1 MAQKHLQLLRNTTPY
16 ANYEAA
22 KAGILDAAP
31 SQDGV
36 PVLARYYYGEAQD
49 GQDVPPVR
57 TLLGLVYF
65 KDGNR
70 QVTILDAENNID
82 ENTINNLI
90 EQYVNNNLNAE
101 DTPVAGQFVTAVTME
116 SGETKVERAA
126 VSANQVSFSEADY
139 TATTVDAAIKELQGK
154 VQEGLNDLASA
165 TTEQLE
171 TLDAD
176 SRVTL
181 ENPSNLQY
189 VIYQG
194 DPTDPTN
201 KIGEINIPKDTVV
214 SEGEIITADGTEL
227 NGTSASATSANLTAG
242 EKYVKLTLANADE
255 TRNLIYIAV
264 TDLVDV
270 YTGSSGNVVNI
281 LVDDYTISASVN
293 DGSIT
298 GDKIAQNT
306 ISGSNIADGA
316 VDTAQIADG
325 AITEDKIEDG
335 AVTTDKIADDAI
347 TSDKI
352 EDGAV
357 GTDQIADSAITTDKI
372 ADSAITSDKIED
384 GAITEDKIEDGAI
397 TTDKIADSAITE
409 DKIADSAITSDK
421 IADGAIT
428 ADKLDSAITANMETY
443 LSGVTVNGVSGT
455 VTDRV
460 AEVTIYTDN
469 LVVGSGAPD
478 ADGEGIVTEGAQ
490 LNQILKSYEDKI
502 ISATSGTLQT
512 VKFNEV
518 LSTEES
524 EGTVARLRVD
534 SNDLLVGTGY
544 TQPTGDTAYTGVLTS
559 DTVSAAISR
568 IEQTLVDNML
578 TGGFGIDIANKI
590 VNVKLS
596 QDPSKQI
603 ATGNTKSMLEFD
615 SDGGLYV
622 TGIDAGEYL
631 TSNP

>member
-1 MAQKHLQLLRNTTPY
+1 MAQKHLQLLRNNANAPY

-22 KAGILDAAP
+22 KAGILNAAP

-36 PVLARYYYGEAQD
+36 PILARYYAGEAQE
-49 GQDVPPVR
+49 GQDAPVK
-57 TLLGLVYF
+57 TLLGLVYC
-65 KDGNR
+65 KDGIFR

-90 EQYVNNNLNAE
+90 EQYVNNNLNAD

-126 VSANQVSFSEADY
+126 VSADQVSFSEADY
-139 TATTVDAAIKELQGK
+139 TATTVGAAIKELQDK
-154 VQEGLNDLASA
+154 VQEGLNELASA

-194 DPTDPTN
+194 DPADPAN

-227 NGTSASATSANLTAG
+227 NGTSTAATNANLTVG

-255 TRNLIYIAV
+255 TGNLIYIAV

-270 YTGSSGNVVNI
+270 YTGSSGDVVNI

-325 AITEDKIEDG
+325 AITSDKIEDGAVGSDQIADGAITENKIEDDSISGVKIANGAITSGKIANNAITETKIADGAVTEDKIEDG
-335 AVTTDKIADDAI
+335 AVTEDKIA
-347 TSDKI
+347 
-352 EDGAV
+352 
-357 GTDQIADSAITTDKI
+357 
-372 ADSAITSDKIED
+372 
-384 GAITEDKIEDGAI
+384 DGAI
-397 TTDKIADSAITE
+397 TTDKIADGAVTT
-409 DKIADSAITSDK
+409 DKIE
-421 IADGAIT
+421 DGAIT
-428 ADKLDSAITANMETY
+428 ADKLDSTITANMETY

-455 VTDRV
+455 VTDHV
-460 AEVTIYTDN
+460 AEVTIYTDD
-469 LVVGSGAPD
+469 LVVGPGAPS
-478 ADGEGIVTEGAQ
+478 GSSIVEEGTP
-490 LNQILKSYEDKI
+490 LNDILKAYEDKI

-512 VKFNEV
+512 VRFNNV
-518 LSTEES
+518 LSSSES

-534 SNDLLVGTGY
+534 GNDLTVGSAY

-559 DTVSAAISR
+559 DTVSAAISK
-568 IEQTLVDNML
+568 IEQTLVNNML
-578 TGGFGIDIANKI
+578 TGGQGVEIANKI

-596 QDPSKQI
+596 QDASKQD
-603 ATGNTKSMLEFD
+603 ATGNTASMLWFD
-615 SDGGLYV
+615 TDGGLYV
-622 TGIDAGEYL
+622 TGIDAGEYS

>member
-31 SQDGV
+31 TQDGV
-36 PVLARYYYGEAQD
+36 PILARYYYGEAQD
-49 GQDVPPVR
+49 GQDAPVR
-57 TLLGLVYF
+57 TLLGLVYY
-65 KDGNR
+65 KDGGTR
-70 QVTILDAENNID
+70 KVTILDAENNID

-165 TTEQLE
+165 TTKQLE

-372 ADSAITSDKIED
+372 ADSAIT
-384 GAITEDKIEDGAI
+384 
-397 TTDKIADSAITE
+397 E

-490 LNQILKSYEDKI
+490 LNNILKLYEDKI
-502 ISATSGTLQT
+502 INATSGAIRT

-518 LSTEES
+518 LSMEES

>member
-1 MAQKHLQLLRNTTPY
+1 MAQTPQKHLQLLRNNSSTPY

-22 KAGILDAAP
+22 KAGILNAAP

-36 PVLARYYYGEAQD
+36 PILARYFTGVDQE
-49 GQDVPPVR
+49 VR
-57 TLLGLVYF
+57 TLLGLVYC
-65 KDGNR
+65 KDGISR

-90 EQYVNNNLNAE
+90 EQYVNTNLNAE

-126 VSANQVSFSEADY
+126 VSADQVSFSEAGY
-139 TATTVDAAIKELQGK
+139 SATTVGAAIKELQGK
-154 VQEGLNDLASA
+154 VQNGLNELANE

-171 TLDAD
+171 ALDAD

-181 ENPSNLQY
+181 ESPSNLQY

-194 DPTDPTN
+194 DPTDPDN

-227 NGTSASATSANLTAG
+227 NGTSTASTNANLNVG

-264 TDLVDV
+264 TDLVDI

-281 LVDDYTISASVN
+281 FVDGYTISASVN

-335 AVTTDKIADDAI
+335 AITEDKIADDAI

-357 GTDQIADSAITTDKI
+357 GSDQIADGAITENKIEDDSISSIKI
-372 ADSAITSDKIED
+372 AD
-384 GAITEDKIEDGAI
+384 GAITEDKIG
-397 TTDKIADSAITE
+397 DSAITE
-409 DKIADSAITSDK
+409 DKIADGAITEEKIADGAISTDK

-428 ADKLDSAITANMETY
+428 ADKLDSTITANMETY

-455 VTDRV
+455 VTDKV
-460 AEVTIYTDN
+460 AEITIYTDD
-469 LVVGSGAPD
+469 LVVGPGAPSD
-478 ADGEGIVTEGAQ
+478 SSIVREGVQ
-490 LNQILKSYEDKI
+490 LNNILKSYEDKI
-502 ISATSGTLQT
+502 INATSGTLQT
-512 VKFNEV
+512 VRFNNV

-524 EGTVARLRVD
+524 SGTVAGLTVD
-534 SNDLLVGTGY
+534 GNNLTVGTGY

-559 DTVSAAISR
+559 DTVSAAISK
-568 IEQTLVDNML
+568 IEQTLVNNML
-578 TGGFGIDIANKI
+578 TGGQGIQIDNKNI
-590 VNVKLS
+590 NVKLS
-596 QDPSKQI
+596 ETDS
-603 ATGNTKSMLEFD
+603 ALDFD
-615 SDGGLYV
+615 DAGGLYV
-622 TGIDAGEYL
+622 TGIDAGEYS
-631 TSNP
+631 TSSNP